1 MLIGSKYADEAVEL
15 FQEWWQT
22 TPPAE
27 REAEMQAA
35 QAEAA
40 HGDAMRVALEQA
52 ASEAPEI
59 INEQKLDQV
68 AVSVAAGLNLF
79 EPGKPVDFKTLKDA
93 LQKKTGTYAV
103 WLNLPAVVGDG
114 PGRYCHFYWT
124 GESYRARDFIGGRI
138 FHPPGSSASKEGLT
152 PVELPLTAL
161 GVWQAARGRVQ
172 CLEGVRVAIRRGGQG
187 RRWGGR
193 QTPQMEENPL
203 PDDRGGPPVDIVSGS
218 VHPVAGP
225 WSTIRRMGSGQ
236 TSQVAW

>member
-1 MLIGSKYADEAVEL
+1 
-15 FQEWWQT
+15 
-22 TPPAE
+22 
-27 REAEMQAA
+27 MQAA

-161 GVWQAARGRVQ
+161 EVWQAARGRVQ
-172 CLEGVRVAIRRGGQG
+172 CLEGYGLQFAVVDREGDGEVGKPLKWKKILSLMTEVA
-187 RRWGGR
+187 R
-193 QTPQMEENPL
+193 Q
-203 PDDRGGPPVDIVSGS
+203 
-218 VHPVAGP
+218 
-225 WSTIRRMGSGQ
+225 W
-236 TSQVAW
+236 TS